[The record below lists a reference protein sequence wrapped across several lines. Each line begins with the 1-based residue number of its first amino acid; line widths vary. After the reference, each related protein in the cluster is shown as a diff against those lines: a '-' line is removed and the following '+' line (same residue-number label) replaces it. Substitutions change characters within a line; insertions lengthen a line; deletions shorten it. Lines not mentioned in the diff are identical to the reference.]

1 MYAIMTGSS
10 TSMFRFTVNVSL
22 NKNLSFYGEKLLA
35 KKNKKNKNIPFEI
48 LNFVILSV
56 KMNKNGR
63 NIIVFFQNV

>member
-1 MYAIMTGSS
+1 MYAIMSGSF
-10 TSMFRFTVNVSL
+10 TSMFRFTVNAFFT
-22 NKNLSFYGEKLLA
+22 KNLSFCGEKLLA